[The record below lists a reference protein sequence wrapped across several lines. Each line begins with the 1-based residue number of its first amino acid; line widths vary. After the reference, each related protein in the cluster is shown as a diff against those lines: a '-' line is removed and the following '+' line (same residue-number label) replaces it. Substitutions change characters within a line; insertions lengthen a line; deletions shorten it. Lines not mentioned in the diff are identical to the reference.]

1 MPPEQKPARPLRP
14 YVPAFQ
20 VRLAAER
27 RRQEEQ
33 RERERL
39 EQEALE
45 EEQRLLRLQLEA
57 QQQQQQQQQPPRS
70 PRSLLHSAST
80 AGTRAQTPMTFPTPP
95 SLPKPKRRR
104 PRRRLR
110 VAAAPS
116 PGAQWPFGQPSPR
129 RASPRSRPP
138 HAGSPRPPADSELM
152 RQVNELGHQYRRE
165 NTVEWLR
172 RSHVKRIARLQ
183 RRNVFSPLLNLRRAQ
198 SELNVALEN
207 SLGHVGLDTHTLA
220 RLRMSDCALRN
231 LAARRVELVKTG
243 HQEEVEKDRL
253 PLSLNSK
260 QRLEADLLK
269 MEEKLEEEA
278 REQARRRSQAH
289 RPAPRKSLTGAALA
303 SEWAL
308 GSSPAAGGAGVQPPS
323 RDGDGGRR
331 RQSRCPLP
339 APPPAAAPPGGGQ
352 RPQLGN
358 SRDGRRPSAA
368 APALPTAVPVS
379 PSSQR
384 AAAEARARIR
394 RLSGR

>member
-95 SLPKPKRRR
+95 SLPKPK
-104 PRRRLR
+104 
-110 VAAAPS
+110 
-116 PGAQWPFGQPSPR
+116 
-129 RASPRSRPP
+129 RSRPP